1 MIGQTL
7 GHYRIIE
14 RVGAGGMGEV
24 YQAEDSQLRRRV
36 ALKFLPERI
45 VADPT
50 AVERFVRE
58 ARAAS
63 ALNHP
68 NIS

>member
-14 RVGAGGMGEV
+14 KVGAGGMGEV

-36 ALKFLPERI
+36 ALKFLPEGI
-45 VADPT
+45 VADLESQ
-50 AVERFVRE
+50 VLNVRPP
-58 ARAAS
+58 RRR
-63 ALNHP
+63 
-68 NIS
+68 